1 MEGRAGSRWKRIWQR
16 LSDRTK
22 PPRRWWWPTS
32 AYRGLPRDVLTE
44 AYKQYAET
52 TNRTMLAL
60 LAVGTF
66 CLLTVISTPDKALL
80 AAEGTVKV
88 PFAEASISFLGFV
101 IVAPLLL
108 AVVSVYL
115 HIFYGYWLDAE
126 HEREEHNTRLPEVD
140 KKPVERVPM
149 LFALGDPVSRGLTSF
164 IFYWLTPVV
173 LAAITWKGAG
183 VPSLAFPLPLVF
195 CFVVAALIFLRIRRS
210 PEPRRRFPTIL
221 RWLLLACVV
230 VLLLYSLQ
238 GPGRLRRPLDL
249 FRADLAGAYLVGQD
263 LGGARLAQAKLGNA
277 SLKGANLQEA
287 DLLGANLQEAD
298 LSGAN
303 LQEARLREANL
314 RGANLAGAN
323 LQRASLQG
331 ANFQKAVLR
340 AAKLNGA
347 ESADVNFQGADL
359 QWAELRAAK
368 LPRGNLE
375 GANLREAKLSA
386 ADLDEVNLREADLTK
401 ADLSEVS
408 LRGADVRWANLQGAD
423 LRKANLEKAEL
434 EKTKL
439 HQADLREVLNLTKDQ
454 VDAASTDD
462 KTRLPEYLKTQQEK
476 GR

>member
-1 MEGRAGSRWKRIWQR
+1 
-16 LSDRTK
+16 
-22 PPRRWWWPTS
+22 
-32 AYRGLPRDVLTE
+32 LPRDVLTE

-221 RWLLLACVV
+221 RWLLLACVG

-277 SLKGANLQEA
+277 SLK
-287 DLLGANLQEAD
+287 GANLQEAD